1 MISFFLTKSFIVLFF
16 PLLAHSARGL
26 WQKYISDAL
35 SKKNVKYIHI
45 SFQIHELSIV
55 RVSSA
60 GSKSKN
66 LNFELLELSLSLLN
80 PNNGKLWDYLSQT

>member
-16 PLLAHSARGL
+16 PLLAHSAGL